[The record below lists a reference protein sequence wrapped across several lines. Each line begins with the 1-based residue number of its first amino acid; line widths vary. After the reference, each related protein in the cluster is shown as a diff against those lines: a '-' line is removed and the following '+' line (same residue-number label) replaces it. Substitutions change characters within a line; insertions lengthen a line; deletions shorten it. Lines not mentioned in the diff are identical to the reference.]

1 MSQDKFQVEVFSKE
15 ELEKRIKE
23 LDAEIKKRQ
32 EKLADTIMYAITQTK
47 KNDTRTN
54 DSRGND

>member
-1 MSQDKFQVEVFSKE
+1 MSEDKFVVEVFSKE

-32 EKLADTIMYAITQTK
+32 EKLANTIMYAITQNKT
-47 KNDTRTN
+47 NDTGAKNTHRN
-54 DSRGND
+54 D

>member
-23 LDAEIKKRQ
+23 LDAEIKRRQ
-32 EKLADTIMYAITQTK
+32 QKLADTIMDAITQNKT
-47 KNDTRTN
+47 NDTRTN
-54 DSRGND
+54 DTRWND